1 MRCVLGAED
10 LEVLALAGLRN
21 LAVRES
27 SIVVGILLTGSCSC
41 KCLTGRDKLREVG
54 RIVAV
59 VVTTCAAIAV
69 LEGQLAQLLRLLRP
83 GSSSSMCISIQ
94 RFRRRVPSSII
105 TGSRGVVLE
114 LFAKVVLLPTT
125 T

>member
-27 SIVVGILLTGSCSC
+27 SIMVGILLTGSCSC

-59 VVTTCAAIAV
+59 TTCAAIAV

-83 GSSSSMCISIQ
+83 GSSSMSISIQ
-94 RFRRRVPSSII
+94 RFRRRVPSSSII
-105 TGSRGVVLE
+105 PGSRGVLE
-114 LFAKVVLLPTT
+114 LLAKVVLLPTT

>member
-59 VVTTCAAIAV
+59 AVTTCAAIAV

-83 GSSSSMCISIQ
+83 GSSSMSISIQ
-94 RFRRRVPSSII
+94 RFRRRVPSSSII
-105 TGSRGVVLE
+105 TGSRGVLE
-114 LFAKVVLLPTT
+114 LLAKVVLLPTT
-125 T
+125 

>member
-59 VVTTCAAIAV
+59 AVTTCAAIAV

-83 GSSSSMCISIQ
+83 GSSSMSISIQ
-94 RFRRRVPSSII
+94 RFRRRVPSSSII
-105 TGSRGVVLE
+105 TGSCGVLE
-114 LFAKVVLLPTT
+114 LLAKVVLLPTT
-125 T
+125 

>member
-59 VVTTCAAIAV
+59 TTCAAIAV

-83 GSSSSMCISIQ
+83 GSSSSSSMSNSIQ

-105 TGSRGVVLE
+105 TGSRGVLE
-114 LFAKVVLLPTT
+114 LLAQVVLLPTT
-125 T
+125 

>member
-59 VVTTCAAIAV
+59 TTCAAIAV

-83 GSSSSMCISIQ
+83 GSSSSSSMSITIQ

-105 TGSRGVVLE
+105 TGSRGVLE
-114 LFAKVVLLPTT
+114 LLAQVVLLPTT
-125 T
+125 

>member
-59 VVTTCAAIAV
+59 TTCAAIAV

-83 GSSSSMCISIQ
+83 GSSSSMSISIQ
-94 RFRRRVPSSII
+94 RFRRRVPSSSII
-105 TGSRGVVLE
+105 TGSRGVLG
-114 LFAKVVLLPTT
+114 LLAKVVLLPAT
-125 T
+125 

>member
-1 MRCVLGAED
+1 M
-10 LEVLALAGLRN
+10 ALAGLRN

-27 SIVVGILLTGSCSC
+27 SIMVGILLTGSCSC

-59 VVTTCAAIAV
+59 TTCAAIAV

-83 GSSSSMCISIQ
+83 GSSSMSISIQ
-94 RFRRRVPSSII
+94 RFRRRVPSSSII
-105 TGSRGVVLE
+105 TGSRGVLE
-114 LFAKVVLLPTT
+114 LLAKVVLLPTT